1 MLTLEDLGYHLK
13 LENFRKEQDLLSFG
27 VGRVISEHR
36 ERYVVRTESDEF
48 EAEVVGN
55 LRFSAQSRSDFPV
68 VGDWVAISEYGDNRV
83 LIHAVY
89 PRKTWIERQA
99 VGKFG
104 EKQLIAANIDYAFL
118 VQAVDRDFNINR
130 LERYLTLCHA
140 SGIRPIVLLTKIDLI
155 SEAELERIMDSAKL
169 RISGVPI
176 LAISNESRM
185 GYDELHRHMRK
196 GYTYCVLGSSG
207 AGKSTLANNLA
218 GKAAMKTDAISRST
232 GKGKHVTSHRELV
245 VLESGGLLIDNP
257 GMREVGITDAKGGLE
272 TTFATIYA
280 LSSRCRFKDCTHVH
294 EDGCAVI
301 EAVEKGELDT
311 STYENYLKM
320 EKEREHFESNV
331 ADRRKKDKEFGKL
344 IKNYYKDQ
352 RKNES

>member
-1 MLTLEDLGYHLK
+1 MLTLEDLGYNLN
-13 LENFRKEQDLLSFG
+13 LENFRKERDLLSFG

-36 ERYVVRTESDEF
+36 ERYVVKTESDEF

-55 LRFSAQSRSDFPV
+55 LRFSAQNRSDFPV
-68 VGDWVAISEYGDNRV
+68 VGDWVATSEYGDNKV
-83 LIHAVY
+83 LIHAIF
-89 PRKTWIERQA
+89 PRKTLIERQA

-104 EKQLIAANIDYAFL
+104 EKQIIAANIDDAFL

-130 LERYLTLCHA
+130 MERYLTICHA
-140 SGIRPIVLLTKIDLI
+140 SGIHAIILLTKIDLI
-155 SEAELERIMDSAKL
+155 SESGLDKIIDSTKE

-176 LAISNESRM
+176 VAISNENRI
-185 GYDELHRHMRK
+185 GYDHLHQYIRK

-218 GKAAMKTDAISRST
+218 GKATMKTDAISRST

-257 GMREVGITDAKGGLE
+257 GMREVGITDTIGGLE

-280 LSSRCRFKDCTHVH
+280 LSSHCKFKNCTHVH

-311 STYENYLKM
+311 SNYENYLKM

-331 ADRRKKDKEFGKL
+331 ADRRKKEKEFGKL
-344 IKNYYKDQ
+344 IKNYYKDK
-352 RKNES
+352 RRNES